1 MATTDKLTRY
11 WLDLT
16 WDHGEDEKTTK
27 FLLSSNE
34 VFPFLKGRFAESGEM
49 IQLIEEFESNRTIP
63 NLPSRVYAML
73 SHLNRLSTN
82 VHYRGIVRGESR
94 DHDQSN

>member
-1 MATTDKLTRY
+1 MATDPPKLIRY

-16 WDHGEDEKTTK
+16 WDRDEETTK

-73 SHLNRLSTN
+73 SHLNRLDTN
-82 VHYRGIVRGESR
+82 VHYRGTVRGESR
-94 DHDQSN
+94 DHDQSH